1 MFLQWWTPTAICSG
15 KTSYHALFDYQRK
28 SRILHSERN
37 ELHLHLQV
45 VILNF
50 GSLYRLAAGEK
61 ELSVPH

>member
-1 MFLQWWTPTAICSG
+1 MLPDRSLLIGQQIEKFKCDIFVDF
-15 KTSYHALFDYQRK
+15 KTLCF
-28 SRILHSERN
+28 RIWGRFFYKKYS
-37 ELHLHLQV
+37 QV